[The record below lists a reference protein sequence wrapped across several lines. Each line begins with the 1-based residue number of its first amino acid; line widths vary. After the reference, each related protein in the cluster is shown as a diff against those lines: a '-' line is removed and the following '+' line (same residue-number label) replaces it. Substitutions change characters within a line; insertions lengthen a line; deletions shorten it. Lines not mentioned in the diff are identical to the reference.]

1 MSAAEAVTPTVG
13 VIFGGASSEH
23 AISVRSAR
31 AVLAALDETRFEPL
45 CFGVT
50 RQGTWLQPIETEK
63 QIAAMDAG
71 AGEEVR
77 GTAGSGL
84 PTRLQVLK
92 ALAACD
98 IVFPL
103 IHGRHGEDGTIQ
115 GLLELAG
122 LPYVGAGVAASAIAM
137 DKAIMKRLFHEASLP
152 TLPYQVLTW
161 HNWRVS
167 PAIAARAAAQ
177 LSYPVFVKPAQG
189 GSSIAT
195 TKVHHPDDLD
205 RAVANA
211 FRIDRRVLIEHA
223 IDAREIE
230 CAVLGNADAMASPL
244 GEIRYQREFYDYV
257 AKYEDQQTELVVPA
271 HLPIALSD
279 TIRAM
284 ALDAY
289 RAIDCAG
296 MGRVDFLIE
305 KNDTIWLSEINT
317 IPGFTS
323 GSMFPRLWEEAGVPF
338 PELVSR
344 LVELALEQY
353 EERSRRATYE

>member
-1 MSAAEAVTPTVG
+1 MSATEVITPTVG

-23 AISVRSAR
+23 SISVRSAR
-31 AVLAALDETRFEPL
+31 AVLAALDETRFESL

-50 RQGTWLQPIETEK
+50 RQGTWLQPAETEA

-71 AGEEVR
+71 AREEVS

-84 PTRLQVLK
+84 LTRPQVLE
-92 ALAACD
+92 ALTECN

-103 IHGRHGEDGTIQ
+103 IHGRHGEDGIIQ

-137 DKAIMKRLFHEASLP
+137 DKTITKRLFHEAGLP
-152 TLPYQVLTW
+152 TLPCRVLTW
-161 HNWRVS
+161 HNWRAS
-167 PAIAARAAAQ
+167 PTAAVRAAAQ

-195 TKVHHPDDLD
+195 TKVHRADDLD

-211 FRIDRRVLIEHA
+211 FRIDSRILLEQA

-230 CAVLGNADAMASPL
+230 CAILGNADATASPL

-257 AKYEDQQTELVVPA
+257 AKYEDRQTKLVVPA
-271 HLPIALSD
+271 HLPTALSD
-279 TIRAM
+279 KIRSM

-289 RAIDCAG
+289 RAINCAG
-296 MGRVDFLIE
+296 MGRVDFLVE

-323 GSMFPRLWEEAGVPF
+323 VSMFPRLWEEAGVPF
-338 PELVSR
+338 PELVSQ
-344 LVELALEQY
+344 LVELALEQHA
-353 EERSRRATYE
+353 ERSHRAAYE

>member
-1 MSAAEAVTPTVG
+1 M
-13 VIFGGASSEH
+13 
-23 AISVRSAR
+23 
-31 AVLAALDETRFEPL
+31 
-45 CFGVT
+45 
-50 RQGTWLQPIETEK
+50 
-63 QIAAMDAG
+63 
-71 AGEEVR
+71 
-77 GTAGSGL
+77 
-84 PTRLQVLK
+84 
-92 ALAACD
+92 
-98 IVFPL
+98 
-103 IHGRHGEDGTIQ
+103 
-115 GLLELAG
+115 
-122 LPYVGAGVAASAIAM
+122 
-137 DKAIMKRLFHEASLP
+137 
-152 TLPYQVLTW
+152 
-161 HNWRVS
+161 
-167 PAIAARAAAQ
+167 
-177 LSYPVFVKPAQG
+177 
-189 GSSIAT
+189 
-195 TKVHHPDDLD
+195 
-205 RAVANA
+205 ANA
-211 FRIDRRVLIEHA
+211 FRIDRRVLVEHA

-230 CAVLGNADAMASPL
+230 CAVLGNADATASPL

-305 KNDTIWLSEINT
+305 KSDTIWLSEINT

-344 LVELALEQY
+344 LVELALEQH

>member
-1 MSAAEAVTPTVG
+1 MSVAEAAPSTVG

-23 AISVRSAR
+23 VISVRSAR
-31 AVLAALDETRFEPL
+31 AVRAALDETRFEPL

-50 RQGTWLQPIETEK
+50 RQGTWLQPIETEA

-71 AGEEVR
+71 APEEVY
-77 GTAGSGL
+77 GAAGSGL
-84 PTRLQVLK
+84 LTRPQVLQ
-92 ALAACD
+92 ALAECD

-115 GLLELAG
+115 GLLELAN
-122 LPYVGAGVAASAIAM
+122 LPYVGTGVAASAIAM
-137 DKAIMKRLFHEASLP
+137 DKAIMKRLFRDAGLP

-161 HNWRVS
+161 HNWRAR
-167 PAIAARAAAQ
+167 PASAVCAAAQ
-177 LSYPVFVKPAQG
+177 LSYPLFVKPAQG

-195 TKVHHPDDLD
+195 TKVHNADDLD

-211 FRIDRRVLIEHA
+211 FRIDSRILLEQA

-230 CAVLGNADAMASPL
+230 CAILGNADAVASPL

-257 AKYEDQQTELVVPA
+257 AKYEDPQTELVVPA
-271 HLPIALSD
+271 HLSTDLSD

-289 RAIDCAG
+289 HAINCAG
-296 MGRVDFLIE
+296 MGRVDFLVE

-323 GSMFPRLWEEAGVPF
+323 VSMFPRLWEEAGVLL

-344 LVELALEQY
+344 LVELALEQH
-353 EERSRRATYE
+353 EERSHRAAHE